1 MNDLVNLRAEF
12 TPRAVDPKRLFLL
25 SASDALEFITRA
37 TNAGQEL
44 AGVEGFRITEHG
56 AFQPLQ
62 EFSTDSA
69 DVQCTKAEF
78 VELTSGV
85 VRAGAAKNVHFQVV
99 FEGEH
104 A

>member
-1 MNDLVNLRAEF
+1 MTSLIDLRTEF
-12 TPRAVDPKRLFLL
+12 APRAVDSDRLFLL

-69 DVQCTKAEF
+69 DVQCGKAEF
-78 VELTSGV
+78 VELTNAV
-85 VRAGAAKNVHFQVV
+85 VQAGAAKNVYFEVV